1 MYSTCLF
8 AKCFF
13 ELLTASQE
21 DKPLGYSKQ
30 LHNPGPRRASIC
42 KSVTKAQVT
51 RQATIKA
58 NVIQY
63 GNEQPGL

>member
-1 MYSTCLF
+1 MYSNCLF

-13 ELLTASQE
+13 ELLAPQE

-42 KSVTKAQVT
+42 KSVTKAFVEQD
-51 RQATIKA
+51 RQ
-58 NVIQY
+58 Q
-63 GNEQPGL
+63 